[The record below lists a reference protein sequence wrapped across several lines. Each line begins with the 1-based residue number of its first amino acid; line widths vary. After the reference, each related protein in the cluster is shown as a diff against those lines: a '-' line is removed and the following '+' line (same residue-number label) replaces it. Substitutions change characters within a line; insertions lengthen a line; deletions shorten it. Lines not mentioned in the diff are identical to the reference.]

1 MTLEIIPFAGWSNC
15 LRLTNSD
22 VELVV
27 TLDIGPRI
35 LSYRRH
41 DTQNVLKIYTEQ
53 SGGSREE
60 EWMIRGGHRLWV
72 APEDRILSYHRDN
85 EPVSWVRG
93 EKGEIIITSRMDT
106 PHPLRKDLS
115 LELAEQGS
123 RVELLHTITNEG
135 KSPITLA
142 TWGLT
147 VLAPGGTEIIP
158 QPPLGEHPRD
168 LLPNRT
174 LVLWPYTDL
183 TDPRW
188 KIGRSYFLLQQQAEG
203 APTKLGLT
211 HSEHWIGY
219 LLGNQLF
226 LKTFVLQPDA
236 SYPDGGCNFETFT
249 DSEMLEIES
258 LGPLVTLL
266 PGESTS
272 HRENWHLLPLSEKV
286 DLANEDSLSQSL
298 SPLLREIL

>member
-1 MTLEIIPFAGWSNC
+1 MTPETVPFAGWPNC
-15 LRLTNSD
+15 LRLANAEI
-22 VELVV
+22 ELIT

-41 DTQNVLKIYTEQ
+41 DTQNVLKIYSEQ
-53 SGGSREE
+53 SGGSCEE
-60 EWMIRGGHRLWV
+60 EWMVRGGHRLWV
-72 APEDRILSYHRDN
+72 APEDRILSYHWDN
-85 EPVSWVRG
+85 VPVSWVRG
-93 EKGEIIITSRMDT
+93 EKGEILITSRMDA
-106 PHPLRKDLS
+106 PHSLRKDLS
-115 LELAEQGS
+115 FQLAKQGS

-135 KSPITLA
+135 RNPITLA

-188 KIGRSYFLLQQQAEG
+188 KIGRSYFLLQQKKG
-203 APTKLGLT
+203 SLPTKLGLT
-211 HSEHWIGY
+211 HSERWIGY

-226 LKTFVLQPDA
+226 LKTFELQPNT
-236 SYPDGGCNFETFT
+236 SYPDGECNFETFT
-249 DSEMLEIES
+249 DSEMLEMES
-258 LGPLVTLL
+258 LGPLATLQ

-272 HRENWHLLPLSEKV
+272 HKESWHLLPAPG
-286 DLANEDSLSQSL
+286 DINLASEDSLSESL
-298 SPLLREIL
+298 LPLLREIL